1 MICKPEAVV
10 MVFPAVWAGA
20 PDGATTRKTPARVM
34 TKALVRLLKQRRIF
48 SAFLA
53 TEGMWHARPARSI
66 AERAA
71 VLARIG
77 AAGQR
82 ALVPVDPDRLT
93 AAERRNH
100 AAGLM
105 PELLQALDDVG
116 GHAILELIDAF
127 VMQAARHIDRLLH
140 VAAAVEHVGQHMH
153 LPDRLILSA
162 HHAERHHRAAIFGRE
177 ARNDG
182 VQRPLAWRD
191 AIGMAGLNA
200 EAATAILQE
209 NARLVGDDR
218 RAEGMRDRIDE

>member
-1 MICKPEAVV
+1 
-10 MVFPAVWAGA
+10 MVFPAVWAAA
-20 PDGATTRKTPARVM
+20 PDGTTMIKAPATAMAKSVVKLRI
-34 TKALVRLLKQRRIF
+34 QRRII

-53 TEGMWHARPARSI
+53 TEGMWRTRPVRSI

-105 PELLQALDDVG
+105 PELLQALDNVG
-116 GHAILELIDAF
+116 GHAVLELIDAF

-140 VAAAVEHVGQHMH
+140 VATVVEQVGQHMG
-153 LPDRLILSA
+153 LTDRLVLPA
-162 HHAERHHRAAIFGRE
+162 HHAKRHHRATIFRDE
-177 ARNDG
+177 AGDDR
-182 VQRPLAWRD
+182 VQRPLARRD
-191 AIGMAGLNA
+191 AIGMAGLHP
-200 EAATAILQE
+200 EPAAAILQE
-209 NARLVGDDR
+209 NAGVVGNDR
-218 RAEGMRDRIDE
+218 